1 MTTILR
7 TEDVPQ
13 QTSHPYDRSVTN
25 HTPDPGTQAW
35 LVRNPWAVS
44 LGSAGFVLAM
54 LWIAAS
60 VDWDLGASVGGG
72 SRHAPLWLLLLLVA
86 PLFGAGIIVGIVRQV
101 RVLTGHTPGAQVDPP
116 RDDFRRLVVVSP
128 HGAGRA
134 PIAVAYFRR
143 LLPEDVE
150 VTARAL
156 DPALRVDPEAVAAMH
171 LDRVDLDP
179 DAVPV
184 RLDPQDLADADLV
197 VRIGCRDTCP
207 VPRGTQ
213 VQDWFV
219 GAAAGGVVAWSAV
232 RDAIHGRVDRLAQQL
247 GVETPASRPSD
258 AP

>member
-1 MTTILR
+1 
-7 TEDVPQ
+7 
-13 QTSHPYDRSVTN
+13 VTN
-25 HTPDPGTQAW
+25 HSPPQESQAW
-35 LVRNPWAVS
+35 LLRNPWAVS

-60 VDWDLGASVGGG
+60 VDWDLGATIGGG
-72 SRHAPLWLLLLLVA
+72 SRHAPLWLLLLLGG
-86 PLFGAGIIVGIVRQV
+86 PLFGAGVVVGIVRQV
-101 RVLTGHTPGAQVDPP
+101 RVLTGHTPGAPTDLPQDG
-116 RDDFRRLVVVSP
+116 FRRLVVVSP

-143 LLPEDVE
+143 LLPPDVE

-156 DPALRVDPEAVAAMH
+156 DPAVRVDPEVVVAMH
-171 LDRVDLDP
+171 LDGVDLDLDP

-184 RLDPQDLADADLV
+184 RLEPQDLVDADLV

-219 GAAAGGVVAWSAV
+219 EAGVGGVIAWSAV

-247 GVETPASRPSD
+247 GVETAASRPSD
-258 AP
+258 VP

>member
-1 MTTILR
+1 VIHHSP
-7 TEDVPQ
+7 PQ
-13 QTSHPYDRSVTN
+13 ES
-25 HTPDPGTQAW
+25 QAW
-35 LVRNPWAVS
+35 LIRNPWAVS

-60 VDWDLGASVGGG
+60 VDWDLGATIGGG
-72 SRHAPLWLLLLLVA
+72 SRHAPLWLLLLLGG
-86 PLFGAGIIVGIVRQV
+86 PLFGAGVVVGIVRQI
-101 RVLTGHTPGAQVDPP
+101 RMMTGHTLRASTEEPEDG
-116 RDDFRRLVVVSP
+116 FRRLIVVSP

-171 LDRVDLDP
+171 LDHVDLDP

-184 RLDPQDLADADLV
+184 RLQPQDLVDADLV

-219 GAAAGGVVAWSAV
+219 EAADGGVVAWSAV

-247 GVETPASRPSD
+247 GVATPASRPSD
-258 AP
+258 VP